1 MLFLDTN
8 VVSEIRLVSSGKA
21 DLRFIEWVKQMD
33 TRHCWTSAVVLME
46 LERGVLRM
54 ERKDPVQGGNLRY
67 WFNTTVRSLFE
78 NRVLKIDHTTA
89 QICAKLHIPNKR
101 PENDAWIAA
110 SCIQHN
116 LSLVTRN
123 VADFQNLD
131 IELINPF
138 DWPMHF

>member
-8 VVSEIRLVSSGKA
+8 VVIEIRLISSGKA
-21 DLRFIEWVKQMD
+21 NLHFTEWVKQMD
-33 TRHCWTSAVVLME
+33 THHCWTSAVVLME
-46 LERGVLRM
+46 LERGILRM
-54 ERKDPVQGGNLRY
+54 ERKDPVQGNHLRY

-78 NRVLKIDHTTA
+78 NRILKIDKTTA
-89 QICAKLHIPNKR
+89 QICAKLHIPDKR

-116 LSLVTRN
+116 LPLVTRN
-123 VADFQNLD
+123 VADFQNLG

-138 DWPMHF
+138 D

>member
-8 VVSEIRLVSSGKA
+8 VVSEIRLISSGKA
-21 DLRFIEWVKQMD
+21 NLHFTEWVKQMD
-33 TRHCWTSAVVLME
+33 THHCSTSAVVLME
-46 LERGVLRM
+46 LERGILRM
-54 ERKDPVQGGNLRY
+54 ERKDLIQGQNLRY

-78 NRVLKIDHTTA
+78 NRILKIDKTTA
-89 QICAKLHIPNKR
+89 QICAKLHIPDKR

-116 LSLVTRN
+116 LPLVTRN
-123 VADFQNLD
+123 VADFQNLG

-138 DWPMHF
+138 D

>member
-21 DLRFIEWVKQMD
+21 NLRFTEWVKQMD

-46 LERGVLRM
+46 LERGILRM
-54 ERKDPVQGGNLRY
+54 ERKDPVQGDNLRY

-78 NRVLKIDHTTA
+78 NRVLKIDRTTA
-89 QICAKLHIPNKR
+89 QICAKLHVPNMR
-101 PENDAWIAA
+101 SENDAWIAA

-116 LSLVTRN
+116 LPLVTRN
-123 VADFQNLD
+123 VMDFQNLD

-138 DWPMHF
+138 D